1 MHIIFGQENTS
12 ALREKYTVLTLDT
25 FRLPGEP
32 EPVTAY
38 CVIEKIPLQEMT
50 QLESWQDLHENL
62 VTEYRIKNWK
72 YCEDA
77 LEHLQ
82 GRWQG
87 ELDTFYQD
95 LAARISQYKVHDPG
109 SEWNGVIDKT

>member
-1 MHIIFGQENTS
+1 MHIIFGKDNISELK
-12 ALREKYTVLTLDT
+12 AKYTVLTLDT
-25 FRLPGEP
+25 FRLPGET

-38 CVIEKIPLQEMT
+38 CIIDKVPLEEMV
-50 QLESWQDLHENL
+50 QLDAWQDLHENL
-62 VTEYRIKNWK
+62 LREYQIKNWK

-77 LEHLQ
+77 LEHLR

-95 LAARISQYKVHDPG
+95 LAARISQYKVQDPG
-109 SEWNGVIDKT
+109 EHWQGIIDKT